1 MGKEKHE
8 GRAYFAPPPPLR
20 LDRVKSGFLNQ
31 CDNDANLSQSYV
43 AYSSVVKLM
52 DCEVPNGLDNDN
64 GDAYVEKVADK
75 KTVPNNYKEL
85 LTIKL

>member
-1 MGKEKHE
+1 M
-8 GRAYFAPPPPLR
+8 
-20 LDRVKSGFLNQ
+20 
-31 CDNDANLSQSYV
+31 